1 MKKELYPVGV
11 SLEKLSTLGV
21 EIVVAARRF
30 QSFGWAVRNGCCV
43 TVGVD
48 QEILVN
54 SIFPD
59 LFEDKSCFV
68 LFNPVVTVGEFPD
81 FHIAGAC
88 VFLHLVEFVAHVFI
102 VIVVHNERITDGVI

>member
-1 MKKELYPVGV
+1 MKKELYPIGVG
-11 SLEKLSTLGV
+11 LEKFSTLGV
-21 EIVVAARRF
+21 EIVAAARHFR
-30 QSFGWAVRNGCCV
+30 SRDRAVHNRCCV

-59 LFEDKSCFV
+59 LFEDKPRFV

>member
-21 EIVVAARRF
+21 EIVVATRHFR
-30 QSFGWAVRNGCCV
+30 SRGRAVHNRCCV

-59 LFEDKSCFV
+59 LFEDKPRFV
-68 LFNPVVTVGEFPD
+68 LFNPIVTVGEFSG

-88 VFLHLVEFVAHVFI
+88 VFLHLVEFVAHMFVVF
-102 VIVVHNERITDGVI
+102 VVHKERITDSVI

>member
-21 EIVVAARRF
+21 EIVAAARHFR
-30 QSFGWAVRNGCCV
+30 SRGRAVHNRCCV
-43 TVGVD
+43 TVSVD

-59 LFEDKSCFV
+59 LF
-68 LFNPVVTVGEFPD
+68 
-81 FHIAGAC
+81 
-88 VFLHLVEFVAHVFI
+88 
-102 VIVVHNERITDGVI
+102 